1 MWSWGNVTVTWGFPL
16 MLVLA
21 LWAGAGEVLPLVLA
35 ASVCHELGH
44 LTALRLAGV
53 RAASARLSALGAEI
67 RADTRYMPYWRE
79 LGCVLAGPGVNLVL
93 ALVLARG
100 AGAYTLAGA
109 NLLLGVYNLLPV
121 PSLDGGAALRL
132 LVSWGWGPGAA
143 DTVCRW
149 VGLLCALALTAAA
162 GTLAAV
168 RHTGGFLLLAALGL
182 IFSQLPLVKRWET
195 G

>member
-1 MWSWGNVTVTWGFPL
+1 MWSWGSVTVTWGFFL
-16 MLVLA
+16 LLALA

-35 ASVCHELGH
+35 ASACHELGH

-53 RAASARLSALGAEI
+53 RAASVRLTALGAEI

-79 LGCVLAGPGVNLVL
+79 LGCVLAGPAVNLVL
-93 ALVLARG
+93 ALALARG
-100 AGAYTLAGA
+100 LRAYTLAGA
-109 NLLLGVYNLLPV
+109 NLLLGTFNLLPV
-121 PSLDGGAALRL
+121 PCLDGGAALRL
-132 LVSWGWGPGAA
+132 LISWRWDPMTA
-143 DTVCRW
+143 DLVCRW

-168 RHTGGFLLLAALGL
+168 HHTGGFLLLAALGL
-182 IFSQLPLVKRWET
+182 IFSQLPLVKRRET